1 MSIVKMSKF
10 NLLAFNYDRTNL
22 LKELQD
28 FEFVHFNNLTK
39 TENED
44 INSLEQ
50 VVVDSEVE
58 AITDE
63 LGKVTWSIDLLSKY
77 KEKEGMIKSLKE
89 GLPSYTFDEIKDIG
103 SKFDFKSVYQTLMK
117 SSNIIEKNKQD
128 IHNNKIKIDELKVW
142 QSINIPISNLYDLKR
157 VYVTTGAVPARYFEK
172 LKEELRDEND
182 DYIQVVNED
191 KGNVYI
197 IFVSILEEKAK
208 NLEILRKN
216 GYNSIQINAKGI
228 VKDEIA
234 KLKKSIA
241 ESEKTISEEQD
252 VFKGNVGLLDELE
265 VYYEFLSN
273 VKLRETSVENFVK
286 TNRVNIIEGYVP
298 TDLVNDFKSVVDGIL
313 NGRYY
318 LEIEDASKED
328 PNVPI
333 ILKNGKFADAFE
345 SVTTMYSLPRYD
357 EVDPTPLFAPFY
369 AIFAG
374 MMVGDF
380 GYGLL
385 LVIGCLIGLKMFK
398 LKESMRKFVKFFM
411 FLGITTMFWGAIYAS
426 FFGFPFTQLGI
437 PFEGLLNATENPITV
452 IIVSLVMGGIHLFF
466 ALGIKAY
473 MQIRDKD
480 YLGAI
485 FDVGFWYMALIGMI
499 LAVVAAAGVLGET
512 FKTIGLALLVVGLV
526 GILLTNGREAKTIVG
541 KFFMGLNEVYGITGY
556 VGDFVSY
563 LRLMALGLSGG
574 FIALAVNQIVNLLFG
589 AGIIGAI
596 AGLVIFLVFQLFNI
610 FLSYL
615 SAYVHTA
622 RLTYVEMFNKF
633 YEGGGKAFK
642 GMVEKT
648 KYIEIKNKES

>member
-22 LKELQD
+22 LKKLQD

-39 TENED
+39 TENEE

-63 LGKVTWSIDLLSKY
+63 LSKVTWSIDLLSKY

-89 GLPSYTFDEIKDIG
+89 GLPSYTFDEIKEKG
-103 SKFDFKSVYQTLMK
+103 SKFDFKPVYQTLLK
-117 SSNIIEKNKQD
+117 SNDIIEKNKQD

-157 VYVTTGAVPARYFEK
+157 VYVTTGVVPARYFEK
-172 LKEELRDEND
+172 LKEELKDEND

-197 IFVSILEEKAK
+197 IFVSVLEEKAN
-208 NLEILRKN
+208 NLEILRQN
-216 GYNSIQINAKGI
+216 GYNSIHINTKGI
-228 VKDEIA
+228 VKEEIA
-234 KLKKSIA
+234 KLQKSI
-241 ESEKTISEEQD
+241 EQSEKTISEEQD

-265 VYYEFLSN
+265 VYYEFLAN

-286 TNRVNIIEGYVP
+286 TNRVNVIEGYVP

-313 NGRYY
+313 NSRYY
-318 LEIEDASKED
+318 LEVEDASKED

-345 SVTTMYSLPRYD
+345 SITTMYSLPRYD

-385 LVIGCLIGLKMFK
+385 LVIGCLIGLKLLN

-411 FLGITTMFWGAIYAS
+411 FLGITTMFWGLIYAS
-426 FFGFPFTQLGI
+426 CFGFSLPYK
-437 PFEGLLNATENPITV
+437 GLLNATDDPMTV

-499 LAVVAAAGVLGET
+499 LAIVAAAGVLGDT
-512 FKTIGLALLVVGLV
+512 FMTVGLVLLVVGLV

-574 FIALAVNQIVNLLFG
+574 FIALAVNKIVGMLFG
-589 AGIIGAI
+589 GGIIGAI
-596 AGLVIFLVFQLFNI
+596 AGLIIFLVFQLFNI

-622 RLTYVEMFNKF
+622 RLIYVEMFNKF